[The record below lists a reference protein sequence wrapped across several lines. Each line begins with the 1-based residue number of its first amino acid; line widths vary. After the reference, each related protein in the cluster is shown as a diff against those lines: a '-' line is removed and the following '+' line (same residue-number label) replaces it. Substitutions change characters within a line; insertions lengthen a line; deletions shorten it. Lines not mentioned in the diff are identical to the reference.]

1 MTTSPSSMPVET
13 HPFARTRT
21 VATGLLLCMAL
32 LFGVAV
38 IGEPAHPWL
47 SWVRSFAE
55 AAMVGALADW
65 YAVTVLFRHPMG
77 LQIPHT
83 AIIPANKDRI
93 AARIGSLTQRQL
105 MTPAGIARLIGSW
118 RIPEELT
125 RALLDR
131 ESRLA
136 FIREAAKFFV
146 RGLDACEDAAMQ
158 RCLRDIAA
166 KVVRG
171 VAVAPLAGQL
181 LAAFLRSSRRDRLLN
196 DVLSTLIQSVEANR
210 PLLCTLIAEK
220 LPWSRVL
227 NFMKLDDTLAG
238 KVLDRL
244 LAVLRTMRDN
254 PDDAMRAE
262 AIERLEQLAFWLIHD
277 EEALKQEAEL
287 KGKLLRYQA
296 LLEFIDESWHSLKQW
311 MVADMQKDSS
321 EILAYLDASL
331 EDVGR
336 MLSQDEALR
345 AMLHQGVQGLV
356 EDLAGRH
363 SDKIAEMVAATI
375 QDWSIGHMVDTI
387 EREVGK
393 DLQFIRINGTV
404 VGGLVGILLHAIAQF
419 LAR

>member
-1 MTTSPSSMPVET
+1 MTTSPPSSPVEP

-21 VATGLLLCMAL
+21 VATGLLFCMAL
-32 LFGVAV
+32 LFVSAV
-38 IGEPAHPWL
+38 IWEPAHPGL
-47 SWVRSFAE
+47 GWVRAFAE

-65 YAVTVLFRHPMG
+65 YAVTALFRHPMG

-93 AARIGSLTQRQL
+93 AARIGSLTQRKL

-125 RALLDR
+125 RALMER
-131 ESRLA
+131 ESRQAL
-136 FIREAAKFFV
+136 IREAAKLFV
-146 RGLDACEDAAMQ
+146 RALGACEDAAMQ

-166 KVVRG
+166 KVIRG

-181 LAAFLRSSRRDRLLN
+181 LGAFLRSSRRDRLLN
-196 DVLSTLIQSVEANR
+196 DVLSTLIASVEANR
-210 PLLCTLIAEK
+210 PVLCTLIAEK

-227 NFMKLDDTLAG
+227 NFMKLDDTLAS

-244 LAVLRTMRDN
+244 LDVLRTMRDN
-254 PDDAMRAE
+254 PDDAMRTE
-262 AIERLEQLAFWLIHD
+262 AIERLEHLASWLIHD
-277 EEALKQEAEL
+277 EEALKKEAEL
-287 KGKLLRYQA
+287 KDKLLSYQT
-296 LLEFIDESWHSLKQW
+296 LLEFVDESWHSLKQW
-311 MVADMQKDSS
+311 MVTDVQKDSS

-336 MLSQDEALR
+336 MLSQDEPLR
-345 AMLHQGVQGLV
+345 AMLHQGVQGLA
-356 EDLAGRH
+356 EDLARRH

-375 QDWSIGHMVDTI
+375 QDWSIAHMVDTI

-404 VGGLVGILLHAIAQF
+404 VGGLVGLLLHAVAQI
-419 LAR
+419 LEE